1 LPFADG
7 AGAARF
13 PVTFGAAPS
22 STSLESA
29 KAPVNEERRMIAER
43 ERSAAV
49 FDDAATSE
57 ANTRA
62 FHFTFETALYALF
75 VVLAVLTRFWDLGA
89 KALHHDESLHAY
101 YSWVYETG
109 GGYRHDPLMH
119 GPLLF
124 HLNALVY
131 LLVGATNAS
140 SRYAPALTGVLV
152 VWLPYLLRGP
162 KHLGRW
168 GALSAS
174 FLFLIS
180 PTILYQSRYIRH
192 DIYTVAGSMV
202 ITIAIFRY
210 LERPQRRWLILGAAA
225 IAASLANHEII
236 FAVLAIFAGF
246 LYVWLLGSRLA
257 AWRETKRN
265 TVYQIVLLHLG
276 SLIAFLALFIAVPKH
291 YKDKLINIPWENP
304 TNHQQMVYYRHVAT
318 NPLILGAI
326 VIIIA
331 FIVGLR
337 ALLNR
342 ARDEELRDEGWLPS
356 LFDDARDGGIE
367 TGVWSMWNDRN
378 GLAAAV
384 AVGAIIFVALFT
396 SLFVN
401 LYGLVSST
409 VATNGTVLYWLG
421 QHDVRRGEQPWFYFA
436 ALAPQYE
443 FIAVLF
449 GTAMA
454 ALTIFRGLRALAGL
468 GSAGRNIVF
477 RTFLVVWFIGILCV
491 LSWAGEKMPWL
502 VVHIAEP
509 AILLAAIAIGGL
521 IERAETATV
530 DGRARRLFAMPEWGL
545 FAGLLLAAGSWL
557 FLAGRLTYGK
567 FDQTGTGLSRGLTTY
582 EARHWWLL
590 AIPPAIGLAAL
601 VVWTFMRGPRR
612 AGLATMAAL
621 TVGITLMQIHG
632 GWRLSYV
639 NPDVSKEMMI
649 YTQTSPDVTRV
660 MDEITRLSYELNGD
674 KSISV
679 WYDSDVSW
687 PMQWYLR
694 DFSGKHFFGDSLSSK
709 PGDAAIV
716 MTGAGHDV
724 DARYLTGYTEQD
736 YVLRWW
742 FPEDLYRDL
751 AIAPEL
757 PPDRSAWG
765 EASKPHGAVA
775 VVKSIFHSFASL
787 FKPKGQQHLYR
798 LVMYRDLEQP
808 LGHTDFKIYIRTD
821 LLQQFNDIRY

>member
-1 LPFADG
+1 
-7 AGAARF
+7 
-13 PVTFGAAPS
+13 
-22 STSLESA
+22 
-29 KAPVNEERRMIAER
+29 
-43 ERSAAV
+43 
-49 FDDAATSE
+49 
-57 ANTRA
+57 
-62 FHFTFETALYALF
+62 
-75 VVLAVLTRFWDLGA
+75 
-89 KALHHDESLHAY
+89 
-101 YSWVYETG
+101 
-109 GGYRHDPLMH
+109 
-119 GPLLF
+119 
-124 HLNALVY
+124 
-131 LLVGATNAS
+131 
-140 SRYAPALTGVLV
+140 
-152 VWLPYLLRGP
+152 
-162 KHLGRW
+162 
-168 GALSAS
+168 
-174 FLFLIS
+174 
-180 PTILYQSRYIRH
+180 
-192 DIYTVAGSMV
+192 
-202 ITIAIFRY
+202 
-210 LERPQRRWLILGAAA
+210 
-225 IAASLANHEII
+225 
-236 FAVLAIFAGF
+236 
-246 LYVWLLGSRLA
+246 
-257 AWRETKRN
+257 
-265 TVYQIVLLHLG
+265 
-276 SLIAFLALFIAVPKH
+276 
-291 YKDKLINIPWENP
+291 
-304 TNHQQMVYYRHVAT
+304 
-318 NPLILGAI
+318 
-326 VIIIA
+326 
-331 FIVGLR
+331 
-337 ALLNR
+337 
-342 ARDEELRDEGWLPS
+342 
-356 LFDDARDGGIE
+356 
-367 TGVWSMWNDRN
+367 
-378 GLAAAV
+378 
-384 AVGAIIFVALFT
+384 
-396 SLFVN
+396 
-401 LYGLVSST
+401 
-409 VATNGTVLYWLG
+409 
-421 QHDVRRGEQPWFYFA
+421 
-436 ALAPQYE
+436 
-443 FIAVLF
+443 
-449 GTAMA
+449 
-454 ALTIFRGLRALAGL
+454 
-468 GSAGRNIVF
+468 
-477 RTFLVVWFIGILCV
+477 
-491 LSWAGEKMPWL
+491 
-502 VVHIAEP
+502 
-509 AILLAAIAIGGL
+509 
-521 IERAETATV
+521 
-530 DGRARRLFAMPEWGL
+530 MPEWGL

-775 VVKSIFHSFASL
+775 VVKSIFHSFAAL

-798 LVMYRDLEQP
+798 LIMYRDLEQP